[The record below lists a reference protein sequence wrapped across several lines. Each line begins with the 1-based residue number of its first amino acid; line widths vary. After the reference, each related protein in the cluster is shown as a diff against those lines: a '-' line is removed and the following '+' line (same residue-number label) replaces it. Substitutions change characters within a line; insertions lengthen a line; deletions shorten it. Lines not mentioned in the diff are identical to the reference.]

1 MSTSE
6 ELLGTQAVEGPSIT
20 ASVFLHGIIR
30 RPILNVPM
38 SREEVIA
45 ELRAA
50 LGRRIA
56 WGTWGQ
62 GLEPEPYGEE
72 DFEGGDSDE

>member
-1 MSTSE
+1 MGTSE

-30 RPILNVPM
+30 RPILTVPM

-72 DFEGGDSDE
+72 DYEEGGDE

>member
-6 ELLGTQAVEGPSIT
+6 ELLGTQVVEGPSIT

-50 LGRRIA
+50 LSHRIT
-56 WGTWGQ
+56 WGTWGP
-62 GLEPEPYGEE
+62 GLEHDPYGEE
-72 DFEGGDSDE
+72 EYEGGDSDE

>member
-1 MSTSE
+1 MSTVE
-6 ELLGTQAVEGPSIT
+6 ELLETPVVEGPPII

-30 RPILNVPM
+30 RPILVIPM

-56 WGTWGQ
+56 WGTWGT
-62 GLEPEPYGEE
+62 GVDVGVDEEGE
-72 DFEGGDSDE
+72 DSNE

>member
-1 MSTSE
+1 MSFVSF
-6 ELLGTQAVEGPSIT
+6 Q
-20 ASVFLHGIIR
+20 GIIS

-50 LGRRIA
+50 LSHRIT
-56 WGTWGQ
+56 WGTWGAD
-62 GLEPEPYGEE
+62 E
-72 DFEGGDSDE
+72 DEEGGDE

>member
-1 MSTSE
+1 MGTAE

-30 RPILNVPM
+30 RPILTVPM

-56 WGTWGQ
+56 WGTWWSGAD
-62 GLEPEPYGEE
+62 ED
-72 DFEGGDSDE
+72 DFELDEEGEDSDE

>member
-1 MSTSE
+1 MQIPVTEVSDKT
-6 ELLGTQAVEGPSIT
+6 VV
-20 ASVFLHGIIR
+20 SVFLHGIIN
-30 RPILNVPM
+30 RPILTVPM

-56 WGTWGQ
+56 WGTWGP
-62 GLEPEPYGEE
+62 GLESEPYGEE
-72 DFEGGDSDE
+72 EGGDE

>member
-1 MSTSE
+1 MSFVSF
-6 ELLGTQAVEGPSIT
+6 Q
-20 ASVFLHGIIR
+20 GIIH
-30 RPILNVPM
+30 RPMLTIPM

-56 WGTWGQ
+56 WGTWGS
-62 GLEPEPYGEE
+62 GLEQEPYGEE
-72 DFEGGDSDE
+72 DYEEGGDE